1 MGTDGINEH
10 IPRLGEI
17 SIEPGLAPAE
27 NRALAVRLRP
37 VHLYGVALGAA
48 AAVQGVTLAVMGE
61 RIDAPIGVLIG
72 LAALA
77 YLCERQSVRVTSH
90 TQMSVSVLP
99 ILFAAV
105 LYGPLAG
112 MTVGA
117 AALIAD
123 LRRPFLRWWVWT
135 CQRTL
140 SAGLAGVA
148 AQVVAHGGSA
158 FGRTFAAVAA
168 ASVAEAMVDGS
179 LMCATAVVRGNN
191 LAETANSMLRLQL
204 GTVPLYTP
212 VIAVLVF
219 SYHHLSPWTVA
230 LFFAPAFAAQQLF
243 RLYQEQRDLTETV
256 VAANKRLEQAS
267 LSFATALVATLDA
280 RDQYTAG
287 HSAAVAIYSRDIA
300 RRMGLSGSEQRL
312 AHLCGLVHDIG
323 KVGLPAGLLE
333 KGGAL
338 SLDERRQM
346 EQHPP
351 IGERIL
357 SNVDD
362 YAEIARVVRHH
373 HERVDG
379 MGYPD
384 RLPGDEIPLLSRII
398 AVADAYNA
406 MTSDRPY
413 RDAMPSRVARL
424 RLAQAVESQ
433 FDTSVVAAFE
443 AILAAAPED
452 YRLATSLIFRFEGQA
467 AVAKTMSERS
477 PAAHAVAEEPSLV
490 ALAL

>member
-1 MGTDGINEH
+1 
-10 IPRLGEI
+10 
-17 SIEPGLAPAE
+17 
-27 NRALAVRLRP
+27 
-37 VHLYGVALGAA
+37 
-48 AAVQGVTLAVMGE
+48 
-61 RIDAPIGVLIG
+61 
-72 LAALA
+72 
-77 YLCERQSVRVTSH
+77 
-90 TQMSVSVLP
+90 
-99 ILFAAV
+99 
-105 LYGPLAG
+105 
-112 MTVGA
+112 
-117 AALIAD
+117 
-123 LRRPFLRWWVWT
+123 
-135 CQRTL
+135 
-140 SAGLAGVA
+140 
-148 AQVVAHGGSA
+148 
-158 FGRTFAAVAA
+158 
-168 ASVAEAMVDGS
+168 
-179 LMCATAVVRGNN
+179 
-191 LAETANSMLRLQL
+191 
-204 GTVPLYTP
+204 
-212 VIAVLVF
+212 
-219 SYHHLSPWTVA
+219 
-230 LFFAPAFAAQQLF
+230 
-243 RLYQEQRDLTETV
+243 
-256 VAANKRLEQAS
+256 
-267 LSFATALVATLDA
+267 
-280 RDQYTAG
+280 
-287 HSAAVAIYSRDIA
+287 
-300 RRMGLSGSEQRL
+300 MGLSGSEQRL